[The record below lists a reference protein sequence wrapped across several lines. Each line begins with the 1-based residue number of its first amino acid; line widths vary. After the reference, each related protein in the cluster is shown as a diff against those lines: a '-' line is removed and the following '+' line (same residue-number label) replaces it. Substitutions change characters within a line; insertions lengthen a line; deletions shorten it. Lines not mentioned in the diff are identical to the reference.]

1 MTHRFDWTSV
11 LARVLFSFFI
21 VFAVYNPSG
30 HSFWHWS
37 LWGGGNF
44 WIKVAVG
51 SVLFGLHAV
60 VVISVL
66 GVLRWRGVLLVITIL
81 FGSWMAVPSGLGL
94 GISGWS
100 WSGFALMLLTGLSL
114 VYAAG
119 LSFSFFQYR
128 LAGIAH
134 VEKVH

>member
-30 HSFWHWS
+30 HSFWHWFV
-37 LWGGGNF
+37 WGGANV
-44 WIKVAVG
+44 WIKLAVG
-51 SVLFGLHAV
+51 CGLFGLHAV
-60 VVISVL
+60 VITSVL
-66 GVLRWRGVLLVITIL
+66 GVLRWPGVLLVAVML
-81 FGSWMAVPSGLGL
+81 FGAWMAVLSGLGV
-94 GISGWS
+94 SGWS
-100 WSGFALMLLTGLSL
+100 GSNVGLMLLTGLSL

-119 LSFSFFQYR
+119 LSFPFFHYR